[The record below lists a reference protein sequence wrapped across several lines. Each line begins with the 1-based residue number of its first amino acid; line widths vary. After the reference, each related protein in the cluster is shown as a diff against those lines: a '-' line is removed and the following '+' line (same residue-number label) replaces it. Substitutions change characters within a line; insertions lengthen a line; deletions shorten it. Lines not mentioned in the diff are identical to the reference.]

1 MLLLHDQHV
10 TSDLVSELQTVRA
23 LLRANG
29 LVGCRWCATGGR
41 EHSAT
46 RFLAV
51 HFVTQI
57 LAFADPQ
64 FVEVM
69 DFTQATLLSKSLQHL
84 PRLLFYLGLVKTFG
98 LFHTASR
105 SKPGCDAS
113 TGTPPLNSAAP
124 QPWSCRKPA
133 LRSSVAEKLLRKIFS
148 QLETFQECLGTDVAK
163 RKACHWQLL
172 DGGEFLLRQPLCP
185 LPMACTS

>member
-29 LVGCRWCATGGR
+29 LVGCRWCTTGGR

-46 RFLAV
+46 GFLAV

-64 FVEVM
+64 FVEVV
-69 DFTQATLLSKSLQHL
+69 DFTQATLWPQQKPIAYS
-84 PRLLFYLGLVKTFG
+84 TF
-98 LFHTASR
+98 
-105 SKPGCDAS
+105 PVC
-113 TGTPPLNSAAP
+113 
-124 QPWSCRKPA
+124 
-133 LRSSVAEKLLRKIFS
+133 
-148 QLETFQECLGTDVAK
+148 
-163 RKACHWQLL
+163 
-172 DGGEFLLRQPLCP
+172 FLLRPCQDLRLVSYCK
-185 LPMACTS
+185 